1 MLKNKKRYYNTELKK
16 ECYIKDYNS
25 DNMNEK
31 SPIYRV
37 NSKKAAKQE
46 IESFLKKTEGIYSKE
61 QNSCIY

>member
-37 NSKKAAKQE
+37 NSKKAAK
-46 IESFLKKTEGIYSKE
+46 
-61 QNSCIY
+61 